1 MNSAIERYAPLCAP
15 TRLLFG
21 PGPSP
26 VSPRVYQAMQQN
38 VVGHLDPFFFQV
50 ADEIRTLL
58 GYAYSTANTFN
69 LVASGTGSSGMEL
82 AVANFTEPG
91 SKFAVLSNG
100 YFADRIG
107 EMAAR
112 QGAQILFLHSG
123 FDWQM
128 LPSFPRPGPAPK
140 HASGARYR
148 LKPIDSAIRLPG
160 RQGQGIST
168 GRREYQHIIRF
179 LYAEIRAGERR
190 RACPGRFA
198 RYLRPRRSEPRSS
211 TLGDARQVD
220 RPSRPRSP
228 ALPQVGGGATG

>member
-1 MNSAIERYAPLCAP
+1 
-15 TRLLFG
+15 
-21 PGPSP
+21 
-26 VSPRVYQAMQQN
+26 
-38 VVGHLDPFFFQV
+38 
-50 ADEIRTLL
+50 
-58 GYAYSTANTFN
+58 
-69 LVASGTGSSGMEL
+69 
-82 AVANFTEPG
+82 
-91 SKFAVLSNG
+91 
-100 YFADRIG
+100 
-107 EMAAR
+107 
-112 QGAQILFLHSG
+112 
-123 FDWQM
+123 M

-160 RQGQGIST
+160 RQEQGIST